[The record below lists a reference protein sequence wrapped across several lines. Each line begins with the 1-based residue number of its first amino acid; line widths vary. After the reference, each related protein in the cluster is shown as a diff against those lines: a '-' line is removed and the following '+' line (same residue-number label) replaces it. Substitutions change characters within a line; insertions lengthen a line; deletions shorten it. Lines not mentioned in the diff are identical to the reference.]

1 MSKITRR
8 SFIQKAGLFT
18 AGCAAISADLPG
30 YKSNTANA
38 QVLPEWLN
46 LTQETALEPDLP
58 IIDPHHHFWDRPNN
72 RYMLEDL
79 LEDTA
84 AHNVRQTVFVEC
96 TSMYRAAGPEELK
109 VIGETEFV
117 QGIAAKSASG
127 GYGDKRI
134 ATGIVGSAD
143 LRLGDK
149 VAPVLEAHIAASPQR
164 FRGIRHR
171 AAWADRS
178 VLPNLPADAPRNIL

>member
-8 SFIQKAGLFT
+8 SFIQKAGLFS
-18 AGCAAISADLPG
+18 AGGAALSADIAG
-30 YKSNTANA
+30 YSSKSAKA

-46 LTQETALEPDLP
+46 LTQEAALEPDLP

-96 TSMYRAAGPEELK
+96 TSMYRADGPEELK

-117 QGIAAKSASG
+117 QGI
-127 GYGDKRI
+127 
-134 ATGIVGSAD
+134 
-143 LRLGDK
+143 
-149 VAPVLEAHIAASPQR
+149 
-164 FRGIRHR
+164 FRSTFNYESFRDIKG
-171 AAWADRS
+171 
-178 VLPNLPADAPRNIL
+178 